1 MRKVVDEPP
10 HDVVFAGGTERAPMS
25 TTTSFHV
32 AIQYG
37 ASSNALIF
45 KVKTDNFRQR
55 GANIGFL
62 SAFPTEE
69 ECLFPPGTF
78 LQPTGIVD
86 EVTLTLPGKKEG
98 ARFTV
103 IEVKPDID

>member
-1 MRKVVDEPP
+1 MTGSTLFPTRRDLQLDFKDDFMRKVVDEPP

-69 ECLFPPGTF
+69 EWLFR
-78 LQPTGIVD
+78 
-86 EVTLTLPGKKEG
+86 LP
-98 ARFTV
+98 ARYL
-103 IEVKPDID
+103 PSADRHRR